1 MIYQRQR
8 PNQSSLPPFP
18 IKVKTHGVHFNH
30 DQFTCTGISQAL
42 EVDTMFFNGSAR
54 VQLWL
59 GYPDKFYD
67 SNKNLALDVRH
78 EACL

>member
-1 MIYQRQR
+1 MEFILTKITTVIPRSVYLYRY
-8 PNQSSLPPFP
+8 LP
-18 IKVKTHGVHFNH
+18 
-30 DQFTCTGISQAL
+30 GII
-42 EVDTMFFNGSAR
+42 EVNTMFFNGSAR